1 MIGAFLFAAMGIAL
15 LSVGTAIIV
24 RQWRRT
30 RTWAGM
36 GFILLSVRKAEPTFG
51 SLALGLLGGVLTW
64 AGFVVALPW

>member
-1 MIGAFLFAAMGIAL
+1 MEVRTEMSELIPALAARCDVSTWGLAL
-15 LSVGTAIIV
+15 AA
-24 RQWRRT
+24 
-30 RTWAGM
+30 AGM